1 MATNEAWPSA
11 EVITTATLILDPL
24 KIDDAADLSQAL
36 DDPELHTFIGGE
48 PASVDE
54 LRSRFAHQ
62 VVGQSPDG
70 SEGWLNWVV
79 RDSTSLEAIGTVQ
92 TTLTRQPEGL
102 VAEVSWVVATPWQ
115 GQGRAKDAAG
125 ALVAWLRE
133 HGVHTLVAHV
143 HPDHAASAGVAR
155 SLGLTPTEVV
165 VDGEVRWVSNE

>member
-1 MATNEAWPSA
+1 MNEAWPSA

-62 VVGQSPDG
+62 VVGQSPDE

-125 ALVAWLRE
+125 ALVTWLWE